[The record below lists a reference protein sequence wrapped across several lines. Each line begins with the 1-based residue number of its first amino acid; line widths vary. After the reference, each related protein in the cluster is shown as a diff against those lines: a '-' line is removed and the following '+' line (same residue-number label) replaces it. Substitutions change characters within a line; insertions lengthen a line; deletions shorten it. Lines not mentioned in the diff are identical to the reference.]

1 MKDNLKRNPNYE
13 AVWGLRNEPMLANA
27 ILESMLG
34 GQLTNVCRIE
44 IYRLIARL
52 YLDTDA
58 HEGKLGY
65 ATTAARRGEGGALV
79 FMDALVWYKDQVVE
93 PIPGS
98 NRLEEHI
105 RALRHLEWA
114 QAACE
119 VCEACESL

>member
-1 MKDNLKRNPNYE
+1 M
-13 AVWGLRNEPMLANA
+13 WGLRNDPLLANA

-34 GQLTNVCRIE
+34 GQTTNVGRIS
-44 IYRLIARL
+44 IYRLIAKL
-52 YLDTDA
+52 YLETESHDA
-58 HEGKLGY
+58 RLAY
-65 ATTAARRGEGGALV
+65 ATTAARRGEPGALM
-79 FMDALVWYKDQVVE
+79 FMDALAWYEDQTVE

-119 VCEACESL
+119 VCEACEPLQD

>member
-1 MKDNLKRNPNYE
+1 MGFAKRINVSE
-13 AVWGLRNEPMLANA
+13 RHFRVDV
-27 ILESMLG
+27 
-34 GQLTNVCRIE
+34 GQAADKVGRIE
-44 IYRLIARL
+44 IARLIDRL

-93 PIPGS
+93 LTPGS

-114 QAACE
+114 HAACK
-119 VCEACESL
+119 VCEACGSL